1 MDRFLAVSCLALG
14 VVLLG
19 FVGAAVYYPPAA
31 HDADTAYTA
40 NGAIL
45 IAKQFVQSE
54 ATFRYDG
61 MADTLK
67 AGLGRTI
74 ADGHFEIVAEFT
86 SAQGG
91 FGDRT
96 GQMVIQVLTPHR
108 AVVEVEKGRVTSAI
122 MDGQWDMLAGR
133 LVDAGRPA
141 GMPALDPTKG
151 VPNAT
156 ASPGGPQL

>member
-19 FVGAAVYYPPAA
+19 FVGAAAYYPPAT

-54 ATFRYDG
+54 ATYKYDG

-67 AGLGRTI
+67 VSLGRTI

-91 FGDRT
+91 YGDRT
-96 GQMVIQVLTPHR
+96 GQMVVQVLTPHR
-108 AVVEVEKGRVTSAI
+108 AVIEVEKGRVTAAV
-122 MDGQWDMLAGR
+122 MDGQWDMLSGK

-141 GMPALDPTKG
+141 GMPALDPGSVDANVT
-151 VPNAT
+151 VPVD
-156 ASPGGPQL
+156 GLQR